1 MPISTR
7 VPRTI
12 LAAAALLAGVPSAS
26 AQTLGTF
33 RWQQQPYC
41 NVFTLNV
48 VQSGGIYQLDGY
60 DDQCGAPAP
69 RASVVGIAFLN
80 PSGTVGIGLT
90 LVTTPGGTPVH
101 LDATVNLA
109 SISGEWR
116 DSAGGTG
123 PFVFTPG
130 AGAPGSPRPAPRTVF
145 PAGLSAGGTTV
156 SDVATPVAATDAAS
170 KGYVDSVTT
179 GLSPV
184 RGTRVVLSD
193 SFSFSAS
200 SFSLTESITPTIP
213 AGKVLLLQRASLH
226 TLLTDSQSVMEAR
239 LSIAGAALAYIE
251 QEFQAA
257 GTTQR
262 HFNGKADLDVV
273 LSPGESLSLFVFRNN
288 NLGSGSL
295 NFSKISLTGF
305 LVDAVP

>member
-1 MPISTR
+1 MPFSTR
-7 VPRTI
+7 LCGAI
-12 LAAAALLAGVPSAS
+12 LAVAALVVSVPAAD
-26 AQTLGTF
+26 AQPLGTF

-41 NVFTLNV
+41 NILTLNV

-101 LDATVNLA
+101 LDATVSLT
-109 SISGEWR
+109 SVSGQWR

-130 AGAPGSPRPAPRTVF
+130 AGTAGSPRPVPRTVF

-156 SDVATPVAATDAAS
+156 SDVATPVATTDAAS

-184 RGTRVVLSD
+184 RGTRVVVSD
-193 SFSFSAS
+193 SFTFPAS
-200 SFSLTESITPTIP
+200 SFSITEGITPTIP
-213 AGKVLLLQRASLH
+213 AGKVLLLQRATLH
-226 TLLTDSQSVMEAR
+226 TLLTDAQSVMEAR
-239 LSIAGAALAYIE
+239 LSIGGAVVAYIE

-262 HFNGKADLDVV
+262 HFNGKADLDIV

-288 NLGSGSL
+288 NLGSSGL
-295 NFSKISLTGF
+295 NFTKISLTGF